1 MTDLL
6 LLASSISMAASSA
19 TSAAV
24 SASATSV
31 PGTGTLE
38 SIVTSVVPSIIAS
51 VLPSGATTT
60 APVTAQPI
68 FLPVYFEVAATFAGA
83 LSGAM
88 VAVSRRFDLTGLV
101 ILALVN
107 GLGGGIMRDVLLQNH
122 GIFALNNPRALVAV
136 LAASVVGAYFFSAAE
151 KIRPLLGAV
160 DALSLGL
167 FALVGADKALVAGLS
182 PLAAIMLG
190 TITAIGGGIIR
201 DLLCGRE
208 PAVLRRG
215 SLFAVAA
222 VVGSSIFVTMIEWL
236 HFAKPVAMV
245 VSATVAIALRLGSL
259 WLGWESPEPRDLTHH
274 VTGVPLR
281 LWEVG
286 GRVVRRTFRSRD
298 RGPR

>member
-88 VAVSRRFDLTGLV
+88 VAVSRRFD
-101 ILALVN
+101 